1 MIYLRELS
9 EDSSFFFY
17 QMGEDSR
24 PLQAVR
30 NKYVSVAGVNP
41 PSDKRSARMRR
52 DSEKHY
58 VG

>member
-1 MIYLRELS
+1 MRIISRLRIIIKVLLCIS
-9 EDSSFFFY
+9 YTVCFY

-24 PLQAVR
+24 L
-30 NKYVSVAGVNP
+30 Y
-41 PSDKRSARMRR
+41 SDKRSARMRR